1 MTHKQNHKNKS
12 KKEKNTSNSVVL
24 IKHSI
29 ANKTKREIQTCAQIT
44 MKLYLMICYTNSIDY
59 YVHYYK
65 SQLNYVQYPKI
76 LDEWL

>member
-29 ANKTKREIQTCAQIT
+29 ANKTKREIQTCAQ
-44 MKLYLMICYTNSIDY
+44 KID
-59 YVHYYK
+59 
-65 SQLNYVQYPKI
+65 
-76 LDEWL
+76 

>member
-29 ANKTKREIQTCAQIT
+29 ANKTKREIQTCAQ
-44 MKLYLMICYTNSIDY
+44 KIDQNHKQY
-59 YVHYYK
+59 FQREREREAINEEIVHI
-65 SQLNYVQYPKI
+65 NI
-76 LDEWL
+76 